1 MWKNRYRVAILTAS
15 DLGAAGQREDQSGP
29 LIKSRMRAEGCE
41 VVDMILLPDDKE
53 GLVIQLTKWCDEHI
67 ADLVL
72 TTGGTGLS
80 PRDQMPEATLEIA
93 QRMVPGISE
102 AIRAHSMKITPR
114 AMLGRG
120 VAVTRGRTLIINLPG
135 SPKAVSESLDA
146 ILPSLEHGLDIL
158 CQKGKECARNE
169 DLSVDICV

>member
-1 MWKNRYRVAILTAS
+1 MWKNKYRVAILTAS

-29 LIKSRMRAEGCE
+29 LIKSRMNAEGCE
-41 VVDMILLPDDKE
+41 VVGMVLLPDDKE
-53 GLVIQLTKWCDEHI
+53 GLALQLAKWCDEQL
-67 ADLVL
+67 ADLIL

-93 QRMVPGISE
+93 QRLAPGIAE
-102 AIRAHSMKITPR
+102 AIRAYSMAITPR

-120 VAVTRGRTLIINLPG
+120 IAAIRGKTLIINLPG

-158 CQKGKECARNE
+158 CQKDNACAR
-169 DLSVDICV
+169 